1 MILTALDRVPVA
13 DFLEQTGWEAKPQG
27 MCRGEVC
34 VPAPGALH
42 DDGTIDVRIA
52 AERLGMPIEHDDA
65 HGVWAVG
72 PATLGGHALST
83 AEAADPVLLTRDGEP
98 FRLSSLRGRKVVLA
112 AWASY

>member
-1 MILTALDRVPVA
+1 
-13 DFLEQTGWEAKPQG
+13 
-27 MCRGEVC
+27 
-34 VPAPGALH
+34 
-42 DDGTIDVRIA
+42 VRIA